1 MHHVFQFQVLEVVST
16 LTTSLVGQS
25 SFGLIHLMEESGLDN
40 EEICRLEKISIQSLV
55 SETWIVYHDNNCLCA
70 PATAEILAL

>member
-16 LTTSLVGQS
+16 LTSSLVGQS

-40 EEICRLEKISIQSLV
+40 EEICRLEKISVQSLV
-55 SETWIVYHDNNCLCA
+55 SETWIVYQAANFSCA
-70 PATAEILAL
+70 PAAAEILAL